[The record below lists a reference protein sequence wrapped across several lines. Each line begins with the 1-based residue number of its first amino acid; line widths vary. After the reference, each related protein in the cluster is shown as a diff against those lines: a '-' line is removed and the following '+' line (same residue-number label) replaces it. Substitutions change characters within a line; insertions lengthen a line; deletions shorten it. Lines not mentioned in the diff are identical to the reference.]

1 MKQVLVPLLCISL
14 ALGAIPPGTPQTS
27 QGSTWFPC
35 VMTRYS
41 TPLKLGFV
49 LGISKNYLQGRQQF
63 HGPFFQLEPGFGG
76 GKINIGYKTGAF
88 DFLPVYNIGLSGSLL
103 HTWGNPLGDIEPNQT
118 YAGLELSGALY
129 MLQVNSGIFHHIA
142 GDDNQH
148 NWIITIGAGV
158 GF

>member
-1 MKQVLVPLLCISL
+1 MKPVLVSLVCISL
-14 ALGAIPPGTPQTS
+14 VFGAIPGDTLQTS
-27 QGSTWFPC
+27 QRSTWFPC
-35 VMTRYS
+35 AMTRYS

-76 GKINIGYKTGAF
+76 GKINLGYRAGAYHF
-88 DFLPVYNIGLSGSLL
+88 IPLFNIGLSGSLL

-118 YAGLELSGALY
+118 YAGLELSGAVYVVGL
-129 MLQVNSGIFHHIA
+129 NSGVFRHIA
-142 GDDNQH
+142 GDDDQND
-148 NWIITIGAGV
+148 WIITIGAGA